1 MKLQGLT
8 VCVNYADFFKE
19 TGLANKGI
27 FDKFVV
33 VTDIAD
39 TEVSALCEEYGYHLV
54 KTDVFYENGA
64 SFNKYAGINEGL
76 KYIDEDAWVMF
87 VDSDIVLQPD
97 TKRVLKELHL
107 DESFLYGFDRVNC
120 VGFENWT
127 KYKNGRGV
135 LEHNWMLTPAGLP
148 LGARLVHYFG
158 HEGEN
163 GRFEGWRPLGY
174 AQLAKRNRF
183 KLYPQET
190 KGADHCDLL
199 FARLWD
205 RQHRAHIPELLA
217 VHLESYSADNGVN
230 WYGRKSDPFVPKAK
244 RIPPGPP
251 EGREIREWEVPV
263 PSFQD
268 LAIEERRIE
277 KQMKDQV
284 INYADPEPCVSE
296 KTNQPWISDRAIGM
310 IIGWTLLAYIIY
322 RFFLQ

>member
-39 TEVSALCEEYGYHLV
+39 TEVSALCVEYGYHLV

-87 VDSDIVLQPD
+87 VDSDIVLQPE
-97 TKRVLKELHL
+97 TKRVLKELNL

-135 LEHNWMLTPAGLP
+135 LEHNWMLTSAGLP
-148 LGARLVHYFG
+148 LGARLVHYYG

-163 GRFEGWRPLGY
+163 GMFEGWRPLGFG
-174 AQLAKRNRF
+174 QLAKRKYFNQ
-183 KLYPQET
+183 YPQET

-217 VHLESYSADNGVN
+217 VHLESHSADNGVN
-230 WYGRKSDPFVPKAK
+230 WYGRKSDPFVPAPAAPKKAREVCNCEPVIKLEASFKEHLEQK
-244 RIPPGPP
+244 R
-251 EGREIREWEVPV
+251 E
-263 PSFQD
+263 
-268 LAIEERRIE
+268 LE
-277 KQMKDQV
+277 KRLKDQV
-284 INYADPEPCVSE
+284 INYGNPETCKPEESS
-296 KTNQPWISDRAIGM
+296 KPWISDRAIGM
-310 IIGWTLLAYIIY
+310 IIGWTFLAYIVY
-322 RFFLQ
+322 RFFA